1 MHNRNLREEE
11 ENYAKNNNKENDANK
26 ENVNNNNVVNVKGQR
41 EVLNENKNSE
51 NNQNKNKNNKLL
63 ERLNKGRQAGIQKL
77 KEEEAE
83 RDKGRLIIKEKAR
96 KLEEGLKL
104 KDKYSEYD
112 ARIKFEIP
120 PMHGHGNPACRCAS
134 VLKGEIKPYECPC
147 FGKVCTP
154 EHAVGACMVSDEG
167 ACSAWYL
174 YGGLDLK

>member
-104 KDKYSEYD
+104 KD
-112 ARIKFEIP
+112 
-120 PMHGHGNPACRCAS
+120 NQ
-134 VLKGEIKPYECPC
+134 
-147 FGKVCTP
+147 
-154 EHAVGACMVSDEG
+154 
-167 ACSAWYL
+167 
-174 YGGLDLK
+174 